1 MPPKKRATPST
12 APKKTRASKLAREN
26 DISAEEENEIKEAF
40 HLFSAPHEDFP
51 DEKEGVIPQED
62 VRKALVAL
70 GLPPT
75 DSQELHSILSALD
88 PTSTGLVPYAP
99 FLAVAA
105 AKLHSRSDDA
115 TAAEVDAAFQLFT
128 RGSDGPITLN
138 HLRRIARELKEDQL
152 GEDLLRD
159 MIL

>member
-12 APKKTRASKLAREN
+12 APKKSRASKLAREN

-40 HLFSAPHEDFP
+40 HLFSAPHDDFP

-62 VRKALVAL
+62 VRKALV
-70 GLPPT
+70 P
-75 DSQELHSILSALD
+75 QELQSILSALD

-115 TAAEVDAAFQLFT
+115 NAA
-128 RGSDGPITLN
+128 
-138 HLRRIARELKEDQL
+138 EDQL

-159 MIL
+159 MILEANGGEGVQAGVTLEEFRDVMTRAGVF